1 MAQRIINAQQKNK
14 AKNMKRIILT
24 TGLVIMGITGAMAQK
39 YMTRTGKISFDATA
53 AKSPEK
59 IYAINNEVAC
69 IVDGATGEIVFQLPV
84 KSFKFEKALMQEHF
98 NENYVESDKYP
109 RSEFKGSISNIKD
122 VHLDK
127 DGTYNAT
134 VSGKLTMHGETK
146 DVTSA
151 GTVTVKGG
159 NVTLSAKFK
168 VKLADYK
175 IDVPSMV
182 SDKVG
187 KEATIT
193 VDCSLVKK

>member
-1 MAQRIINAQQKNK
+1 
-14 AKNMKRIILT
+14 MKKIVLT
-24 TGLVIMGITGAMAQK
+24 AGLIMMGITGAMAQK

-53 AKSPEK
+53 AKSPEN
-59 IYAINNEVAC
+59 IVAVNNEVAC
-69 IVDGATGEIVFQLPV
+69 IVDGATGDIVFQVPV

-109 RSEFKGSISNIKD
+109 KAEFKGTVTNMKD
-122 VHLDK
+122 VQPGK
-127 DGTYNAT
+127 DGTYNVT
-134 VSGKLTMHGETK
+134 VSGKLTMHGVTK
-146 DVTSA
+146 DVSSP

-159 NVTLSAKFK
+159 NMMLSSKFK

-182 SDKVG
+182 TDKVG
-187 KEATIT
+187 KEAMIT